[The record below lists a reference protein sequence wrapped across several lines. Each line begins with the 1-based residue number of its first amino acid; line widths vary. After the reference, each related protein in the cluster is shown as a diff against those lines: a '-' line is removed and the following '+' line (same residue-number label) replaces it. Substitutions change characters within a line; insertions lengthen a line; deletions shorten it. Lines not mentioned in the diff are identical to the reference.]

1 LTRSDI
7 PDILKSAFKRED
19 NGFLD
24 DYEDD
29 FEDDDDDDTDEI
41 DDGDLLATR
50 ISVEE
55 MWETFRNNP
64 TVRKYN
70 GKFFLN
76 VLSFHYFGL
85 KFEHFSNSVFY
96 RTKPKGTLS

>member
-1 LTRSDI
+1 MTRSDI

-29 FEDDDDDDTDEI
+29 FEDDEDDDKDEA
-41 DDGDLLATR
+41 DLLITR

-64 TVRKYN
+64 TVRRYN
-70 GKFFLN
+70 GNFL
-76 VLSFHYFGL
+76 
-85 KFEHFSNSVFY
+85 
-96 RTKPKGTLS
+96 TK